1 VDRTPLTTTPRS
13 SLEAAILRRLSRL
26 HDGEIADLDEVD
38 CHASFFVPTGFQLG
52 GQVLDSLD
60 IVEMVVAL
68 EVDFNISIVDTY
80 DVVRFDSIAKLSLLL
95 EETVA
100 PAMRAEFEGKWSS
113 GKEVSDQISP

>member
-1 VDRTPLTTTPRS
+1 M
-13 SLEAAILRRLSRL
+13 RRLSQL
-26 HDGEIADLDEVD
+26 HNGEIADLDEVD
-38 CHASFFVPTGFQLG
+38 CHVSFFVPTGFQLG

-80 DVVRFDSIAKLSLLL
+80 DVVRFDSIAKLSQLL

-100 PAMRAEFEGKWSS
+100 PAKRAEFESKWGN
-113 GKEVSDQISP
+113 GKEVSNE